1 MSHEPK
7 TVDNQVEG
15 AEEKETIGFSDES
28 TNAGIEM
35 NSWSMYTNPLKPK
48 QVLKSLP

>member
-1 MSHEPK
+1 M
-7 TVDNQVEG
+7 TVDNQVEVVV
-15 AEEKETIGFSDES
+15 KKNKQLDSVMS
-28 TNAGIEM
+28 PTNAGIEM